1 MEPFEI
7 PIEEL
12 ELRIERE
19 KDFMEFRAA
28 KSVASHLKK
37 AEGNN
42 RPFIEKQKVLVRR
55 PPSKKFSKKLNNWV
69 AVASIKRVFEN
80 FYEVELLGEKKEIKG
95 LNLSRIH
102 HR

>member
-1 MEPFEI
+1 MEI
-7 PIEEL
+7 
-12 ELRIERE
+12 
-19 KDFMEFRAA
+19 RAA

-37 AEGNN
+37 AQGNN
-42 RPFIEKQKVLVRR
+42 RPLMENQKVLVRR

-69 AVASIKRVFEN
+69 AVASIKIVFEN
-80 FYEVELLGEKKEIKG
+80 FFCEVELVGEKKEIKG